1 MECVSIPESFFGS
14 FCSQKEQFRTVA
26 KHGSQIAG

>member
-1 MECVSIPESFFGS
+1 MLAESFFGS

-26 KHGSQIAG
+26 NDGLQKQITYE